1 MKKIAFLVQ
10 DLDSDYFNYMVEGA
24 RKFCAKNGYEL
35 MIFIVR
41 GKNWRHGAFDYQYY
55 AVLKLVTENNIDGII
70 LAANTYLQYV
80 KNEEWP
86 VLLNK
91 FNFVPF
97 VSIGVSHP
105 GITSVVSENKS
116 ALKKL
121 LEHLYSEHERRRF
134 ALLVPETTSTDV
146 ISRKCAFEEFVQE
159 KGDLL
164 ESSRIITAN
173 DYTFEDSKQIIGKIC
188 EDGGVDFDAL
198 VTCSDDL
205 AFGSMAAL
213 QDAGFKIPEDISI
226 TGFDNQRRCEY
237 SEPPLTS
244 IDQELEEQGY
254 QAASIVAEKIE
265 GKFSRNEET
274 QVPSV
279 PIYRKSC
286 GNEEY
291 VSNRNIF
298 GDEILLLRH
307 KEILSHFHFLLQEMQ
322 ASLSLTAF
330 KSLLI
335 QYLQDYGIKSCVI
348 CLYDNPVPYKRDEDF
363 VLPESARVLIA
374 YNGEGLQEDME
385 ALELNPAK
393 GMIPEGFKFERGNE
407 IVVSSLFNTSN
418 QYGYV
423 AYTPGDASSRMYELI
438 FSATGI
444 ALASNRALT
453 LKDLEKDTDSMT
465 GVFNRGGFMSKG
477 QELIDLS
484 ISKGESGAVIFGDMD
499 HLKKINDEL
508 GHDVG
513 DEAIKAEVKLLKS
526 LFRDSDVIGR
536 LGGDEFAIICPGI
549 TLKIFSDVKN
559 RLETIT
565 KNYNETSGNPFE
577 VSISLGAAFYNQNK
591 TDLTAL
597 LKLADEKQYEE
608 KRKKHAER
616 E

>member
-35 MIFIVR
+35 LIFIVR

-55 AVLKLVTENNIDGII
+55 AAIKLVTQSNIDGII
-70 LAANTYLQYV
+70 LASNTFLQYLDE
-80 KNEEWP
+80 KDWHN
-86 VLLNK
+86 LLNK

-97 VSIGVSHP
+97 VSVGVSHP

-121 LEHLYSEHERRRF
+121 LEHLYDEHERRRF
-134 ALLVPETTSTDV
+134 ALLMPKTTSTDV
-146 ISRKCAFEEFVQE
+146 ISRKQAFEEFVAE

-164 ESSRIITAN
+164 ESSRIIIAN
-173 DYTFEDSKQIIGKIC
+173 DYTFEVSKQVIGKIC
-188 EDGGVDFDAL
+188 EAGEVDFDAL

-213 QDAGFKIPEDISI
+213 QEAGFKIPDDISI

-254 QAASIVAEKIE
+254 KAAEIVAQKIE
-265 GKFSRNEET
+265 GKFGGQEET
-274 QVPSV
+274 KVVSV
-279 PIYRKSC
+279 PVYRKSC
-286 GNEEY
+286 GNEDY
-291 VSNRNIF
+291 VSNRNVF

-307 KEILSHFHFLLQEMQ
+307 KEILSHFHFFLQEMQ

-348 CLYDNPVPYKRDEDF
+348 CLYDNPVPYKRDDDF
-363 VLPESARVLIA
+363 VQPESARVLIA
-374 YNGEGLQEDME
+374 YNGEGLKED
-385 ALELNPAK
+385 LESVEINPAVE
-393 GMIPEGFKFERGNE
+393 MIPEGFKFERGNE

-465 GVFNRGGFMSKG
+465 GVYNRGGFMTKG
-477 QELIDLS
+477 QELVDQS
-484 ISKGESGAVIFGDMD
+484 VSKGESGAVIFGDMD

-508 GHDVG
+508 GHDMG
-513 DEAIKAEVKLLKS
+513 DEAIKAEVQLLKN

-549 TLKIFSDVKN
+549 TLKIFSDVKL
-559 RLETIT
+559 RLEKMTDE
-565 KNYNETSGNPFE
+565 YNKTSGNPFD
-577 VSISLGAAFYNQNK
+577 VSISLGAAFYNVNK
-591 TDLTAL
+591 TDLSAL
-597 LKLADEKQYEE
+597 LKIADEKQYEE
-608 KRKKHAER
+608 KRKRHAER
-616 E
+616 K